1 MSQAKFTSTMRSFHE
16 RVYAV
21 VRKIPKGKV
30 ATYGQVAALIG
41 SPRASRQ
48 VGWALHALDAVQ
60 SENVPWQRVVN
71 KQGYISIMNREHAA
85 DEQAWKLKLDG
96 VKVVKKDKLWYV
108 DLEKYIWK
116 KEA

>member
-1 MSQAKFTSTMRSFHE
+1 MTFHD

-30 ATYGQVAALIG
+30 ATYGQVAALMG

-48 VGWALHALDAVQ
+48 VGWALHALDASK

-71 KQGYISIMNREHAA
+71 KQGYISIMNREHAQ
-85 DEQAWKLKLDG
+85 DEQAWKLKRDG
-96 VKVVKKDKLWYV
+96 VKVVKKETMWWV
-108 DLEKYIWK
+108 DLERYLWK
-116 KEA
+116 RS